1 MIPEHIRKEVE
12 RLRKEISY
20 HDYRYY
26 VLNDP
31 VISDYEY
38 DMLVKKLKEL
48 EEKYPELIT
57 PDSPT
62 RRIGDAIT
70 GEFPTVEHTIPMLS
84 LDNTYSEEEVREF
97 DRKVKRLL
105 ETDEEI
111 EYAVELKIDGVAV
124 SLEYRDG
131 KFYRGSTRGNGHI
144 GDEITNNLRAI
155 KTVPLRLLT
164 EEEEFMN
171 IEVRGEVYMPRK
183 AFEELNKEREKRGE
197 PLFANPRNAAAGTL
211 KNLDPKVVAERKLD
225 IFIHT
230 IPEPPHGLRTHASS
244 IEKMREIGF
253 KVTPF
258 LRVVKGIDAVFP
270 IIEEWNEKRKE
281 LDFDIDGM
289 VIKVN
294 DFTLQRNLGE
304 TEKAPRWAIAYKF
317 PAEQAVTKLVKIE
330 LSVGRTGVVTPV
342 AILEPVFISGTTVSR
357 ATLHNEDE
365 IRRKDIR
372 VGDYVVVEKGGEIIP
387 KVVKVVKDRRTGKE
401 KEFVFPDTCPVCG
414 AKLVREEGEAAW
426 RCINVACPAQIK
438 GRILHY
444 GSRNAMN
451 IEGLGDVL
459 VDMLVERGLVK
470 DYGDLYYLKKE
481 DISSLERMGEKSA
494 ENLLQEIEASKQREL
509 ERLIFGLGIRHIG
522 IHAARIL
529 ANRYHSIDR
538 LKEASFEELAG
549 IKGIGPISA
558 RSIKQFFEQEG
569 NLRVLEKL
577 RKAGVRMEEEVLEE
591 GEKPLQGKKFVFT
604 GALETMTR
612 DEAQREVIRLG
623 GEVSSSVSK
632 KTDFVVVGK
641 DPGSKYKKA
650 ISLGVKTITEEE
662 FLRMIGRK

>member
-1 MIPEHIRKEVE
+1 MVPEHIRKEVE
-12 RLRKEISY
+12 RLRKEIGY

-105 ETDEEI
+105 KTDEEI

-164 EEEEFMN
+164 EEEAFMN

-258 LRVVKGIDAVFP
+258 LRVVKGIDAIFP
-270 IIEEWNEKRKE
+270 IIEEWNEKKKG

-294 DFTLQRNLGE
+294 DFTLQRNLC
-304 TEKAPRWAIAYKF
+304 
-317 PAEQAVTKLVKIE
+317 L
-330 LSVGRTGVVTPV
+330 
-342 AILEPVFISGTTVSR
+342 FI
-357 ATLHNEDE
+357 
-365 IRRKDIR
+365 
-372 VGDYVVVEKGGEIIP
+372 
-387 KVVKVVKDRRTGKE
+387 
-401 KEFVFPDTCPVCG
+401 
-414 AKLVREEGEAAW
+414 
-426 RCINVACPAQIK
+426 
-438 GRILHY
+438 
-444 GSRNAMN
+444 
-451 IEGLGDVL
+451 
-459 VDMLVERGLVK
+459 
-470 DYGDLYYLKKE
+470 
-481 DISSLERMGEKSA
+481 
-494 ENLLQEIEASKQREL
+494 
-509 ERLIFGLGIRHIG
+509 HI
-522 IHAARIL
+522 
-529 ANRYHSIDR
+529 
-538 LKEASFEELAG
+538 
-549 IKGIGPISA
+549 
-558 RSIKQFFEQEG
+558 
-569 NLRVLEKL
+569 
-577 RKAGVRMEEEVLEE
+577 
-591 GEKPLQGKKFVFT
+591 
-604 GALETMTR
+604 
-612 DEAQREVIRLG
+612 
-623 GEVSSSVSK
+623 
-632 KTDFVVVGK
+632 
-641 DPGSKYKKA
+641 
-650 ISLGVKTITEEE
+650 
-662 FLRMIGRK
+662 